1 VYEEF
6 FGLEERP
13 FSLTPNPR
21 YVFYSDRYRNAL
33 EQLTYG
39 IEQREGF
46 LLLTGVVGTGKTTL
60 SRDLLE
66 QLDDNRHRTALIF
79 NPFLDAREML
89 QSLLSEFG
97 CTYPREA
104 TKKELLDRLNTF
116 LLAQLVHG
124 QTCIALFDEAQHLSE
139 EFLEQVRVLSNLET
153 EHEKLLQIVL
163 VGQPELRDRIQRPS
177 LAQLDQRV
185 AVRCTLSTL
194 SEEETERY
202 LYHRVNV
209 AGGRGGV
216 TFDPRAVRLIHREAE
231 GIPRLVNLA
240 ADRALLAAYVDRSTT
255 VKRSHVRKGLDSLRG
270 EDSERGAAGVG
281 GGARSGWRSRWPRA
295 VALAAVI
302 ALVIVLT
309 VAAYLY
315 AGGSP

>member
-1 VYEEF
+1 MYEAF
-6 FGLEERP
+6 FGLDERP

-33 EQLTYG
+33 EQLRFG

-46 LLLTGVVGTGKTTL
+46 MMLTGVVGAGKTTL

-66 QLDDNRHRTALIF
+66 HLDGAGHYRTALIF
-79 NPFLDAREML
+79 NPFLSPDEML

-97 CTYPREA
+97 CSYPPQA
-104 TKKELLDRLNTF
+104 SKKDLLDRLNTF

-124 QTCIALFDEAQHLSE
+124 YTCVVLFDEAQHLTE
-139 EFLEQVRVLSNLET
+139 AFLEQIRVLSNLET
-153 EHEKLLQIVL
+153 EEEKLLQIVL
-163 VGQPELRDRIQRPS
+163 VGQPELRDRIQKPS

-185 AVRCTLSTL
+185 AVRCTLSHL
-194 SEEETERY
+194 SEDETERY

-209 AGGRGGV
+209 AGGKGGV
-216 TFDPRAVRLIHREAE
+216 TFSPRAIRLIHRESE

-240 ADRALLAAYVDRSTT
+240 ADRSLLAAYVDRAET
-255 VKRSHVRKGLDSLRG
+255 VKKVHVQRGLAALRG
-270 EDSERGAAGVG
+270 AESPEEQLEAGPGPGRWKKAVVVAAIVVLLTLVG
-281 GGARSGWRSRWPRA
+281 
-295 VALAAVI
+295 
-302 ALVIVLT
+302 

-315 AGGSP
+315 ANGMLP

>member
-1 VYEEF
+1 MYEAF
-6 FGLEERP
+6 FGLDERP

-33 EQLTYG
+33 EQLRYG

-46 LLLTGVVGTGKTTL
+46 MMLTGVVGAGKTTL

-66 QLDDNRHRTALIF
+66 HLDTAGHYRTALIF
-79 NPFLDAREML
+79 NPFLSPDEML

-97 CTYPREA
+97 CSYPPGASR
-104 TKKELLDRLNTF
+104 KDLLDRLNTF

-124 QTCIALFDEAQHLSE
+124 YTCIVLFDEAQHLTE
-139 EFLEQVRVLSNLET
+139 EFLEQIRVLSNLET
-153 EHEKLLQIVL
+153 EEEKLLQIVL
-163 VGQPELRDRIQRPS
+163 VGQPELRQRIQKPS

-194 SEEETERY
+194 TEEETERY
-202 LYHRVNV
+202 LYHRINV

-216 TFDPRAVRLIHREAE
+216 TFSDRAIRLIHRESE

-240 ADRALLAAYVDRSTT
+240 ADRAMLAAYVDRSET
-255 VKRSHVRKGLDSLRG
+255 VEKVHVQRGLDALRG
-270 EDSERGAAGVG
+270 AESVDEQAET
-281 GGARSGWRSRWPRA
+281 GARRGRGRR
-295 VALAAVI
+295 VALAVAIVVI
-302 ALVIVLT
+302 LALVG
-309 VAAYLY
+309 VAAYVY
-315 AGGSP
+315 AGGLP

>member
-1 VYEEF
+1 MYEDF

-13 FSLTPNPR
+13 FRLTPNPR

-33 EQLTYG
+33 EQLRYG
-39 IEQREGF
+39 IEHREGF
-46 LLLTGVVGTGKTTL
+46 LLLTGVVGAGKTTL

-66 QLDDNRHRTALIF
+66 HLDDGRHRTALIF

-89 QSLLSEFG
+89 QGLLSEFG

-124 QTCIALFDEAQHLSE
+124 QTCVALFDEAQHLSE
-139 EFLEQVRVLSNLET
+139 EFLEQIRVLSNLET

-163 VGQPELRDRIQRPS
+163 VGQPELREKIRRPS

-202 LYHRVNV
+202 LYHRINV

-216 TFDPRAVRLIHREAE
+216 TFDRRAIRMIHRESD

-240 ADRALLAAYVDRSTT
+240 ADRSLLAAYVDRSGA
-255 VKRSHVRKGLDSLRG
+255 VKASHVRKGLDALRG
-270 EDSERGAAGVG
+270 EESDGPG
-281 GGARSGWRSRWPRA
+281 GGSGGSGEPRSRWARA
-295 VALAAVI
+295 AVVAVVLILAAV
-302 ALVIVLT
+302 V
-309 VAAYLY
+309 VAYAYVVGL
-315 AGGSP
+315 P